1 MFKKQQMTLKVAK
14 ISKAI
19 EKIDGDMKF
28 VGHEIKPRNPNQTL
42 SKWFK
47 KKIPMSFPRLRLRV
61 SNPNLIFT
69 Q

>member
-1 MFKKQQMTLKVAK
+1 MFKKQQMTLKIAK

-28 VGHEIKPRNPNQTL
+28 VGHEIKLRNSNQTL

-47 KKIPMSFPRLRLRV
+47 KKKNSDVIPKITFEDVKS
-61 SNPNLIFT
+61 
-69 Q
+69 

>member
-1 MFKKQQMTLKVAK
+1 MFKKQQMTLKIAK

-42 SKWFK
+42 SKWFQK
-47 KKIPMSFPRLRLRV
+47 KNSDIIPKIMFEDVKS
-61 SNPNLIFT
+61 
-69 Q
+69 

>member
-19 EKIDGDMKF
+19 SKIDGDMKF

-42 SKWFK
+42 SK
-47 KKIPMSFPRLRLRV
+47 
-61 SNPNLIFT
+61 
-69 Q
+69 

>member
-1 MFKKQQMTLKVAK
+1 MTLKVAK

-42 SKWFK
+42 SEWL
-47 KKIPMSFPRLRLRV
+47 KKILMYFPRLRLRM
-61 SNPNLIFT
+61 SYPNLIFT

>member
-42 SKWFK
+42 SKWFFK
-47 KKIPMSFPRLRLRV
+47 KNSDVIPKITFEGVKS
-61 SNPNLIFT
+61 
-69 Q
+69 

>member
-1 MFKKQQMTLKVAK
+1 MFKKQQMTLKIAK

-42 SKWFK
+42 SEWL
-47 KKIPMSFPRLRLRV
+47 KKILM
-61 SNPNLIFT
+61 
-69 Q
+69 

>member
-1 MFKKQQMTLKVAK
+1 MTLKIAK

-42 SKWFK
+42 SKWFLK
-47 KKIPMSFPRLRLRV
+47 KNSDVIPKITFEDVKS
-61 SNPNLIFT
+61 
-69 Q
+69 